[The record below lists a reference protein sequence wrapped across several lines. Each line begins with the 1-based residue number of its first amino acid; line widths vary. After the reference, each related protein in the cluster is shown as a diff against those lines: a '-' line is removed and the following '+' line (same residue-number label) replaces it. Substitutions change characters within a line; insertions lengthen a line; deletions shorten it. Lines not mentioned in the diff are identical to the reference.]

1 MLPFIIALSILAL
14 HIFLCFRKHWI
25 WGGFVPALT
34 LALMIASPFV
44 FENTTFGE
52 SVKVFGILEI
62 LLLLGWIF
70 CRESIKKQGQR
81 KLNIEQMMR
90 KEGQRCQGLKYAE
103 T

>member
-70 CRESIKKQGQR
+70 CRKKNKKRGQR
-81 KLNIEQMMR
+81 K
-90 KEGQRCQGLKYAE
+90 
-103 T
+103 